1 MLDRLQQKGLV
12 SRERDTSD
20 RRLVFLRLTH
30 AGESLIPK
38 IRPALRRALRR
49 HLAGF
54 TPEEVASLKQYLG
67 RIIENGQ
74 RP

>member
-1 MLDRLQQKGLV
+1 MVDSPTG
-12 SRERDTSD
+12 SRGRGAE
-20 RRLVFLRLTH
+20 RRLVFLC
-30 AGESLIPK
+30 
-38 IRPALRRALRR
+38 RALRR

-54 TPEEVASLKQYLG
+54 TPEEVASLKRYLD